1 MDRTKVIH
9 FRVTDEEYDMIM
21 QKMQQC
27 NIQNLSGYLRKMA
40 IDGMIINL
48 DIPELKEISRLLG
61 YNSCNIN
68 QIAKQL
74 NSGSESVCDADFA
87 DICDKQER
95 YWKWFAAFISSLAN
109 CERDDE
115 NQYLDL
121 GGVLRFDGR

>member
-9 FRVTDEEYDMIM
+9 FRVSDEEYDMIM

-27 NIQNLSGYLRKMA
+27 EIINLSGYLRKMA
-40 IDGMIINL
+40 IDGLIINL

-61 YNSCNIN
+61 CNSRNIN

-87 DICDKQER
+87 DICDKQGKILELVR
-95 YWKWFAAFISSLAN
+95 
-109 CERDDE
+109 
-115 NQYLDL
+115 
-121 GGVLRFDGR
+121 GVYFKLCKL